1 MSYEVLYIAKG
12 GVTLEI
18 PFCDYSPTL
27 MTLQLLYDCYI
38 QLSTRIPSLYNML
51 HKICTCTHVRQK
63 RLDQAMQE
71 IIKTRTTLGRPTLQ
85 HPRDG

>member
-18 PFCDYSPTL
+18 PLCDCSPTL

-38 QLSTRIPSLYNML
+38 QLLTLELPLDKML
-51 HKICTCTHVRQK
+51 HTICTCTHVRQN
-63 RLDQAMQE
+63 RLEQAVQDITM
-71 IIKTRTTLGRPTLQ
+71 T
-85 HPRDG
+85 